1 MKFINLKKELIFI
14 STLSI
19 LTLSCER
26 IDEPKKEEN
35 PYSFTVPDYIGKPV
49 YNFENNPFSNK
60 GYELGRLLFYDP
72 ILSSD
77 SSVSCANCHN
87 QAHAFADH
95 HVALSTGVNNKIGTR
110 NSPPI
115 FNLAW
120 HPHFM
125 WDGGINH
132 LEIMPLAPI
141 TNHLEM
147 NETMGNVIKKLNK
160 NSTYKT
166 LFKNAFFVDSIN
178 DQKLFYALTQFI
190 GKIQSF
196 GSKYDKVKQ
205 GKEQFTPDENKGYAL
220 FKTHCN
226 SCHTEPLFS
235 SFEFV
240 NNGIDSIFKD
250 KGRYLITLNHS
261 DEGLF
266 KIPSLRNVALTYPY
280 MHDGRFRTLNEV
292 MNHYSENIK
301 KSKTLD
307 HRISQPLKLKQD
319 EIQNIVLFLNTLT
332 DYEFTNNKLYSEP

>member
-1 MKFINLKKELIFI
+1 MKKELIYALA
-14 STLSI
+14 LSFVA
-19 LTLSCER
+19 LSCEKT
-26 IDEPKKEEN
+26 DVKKSEEN
-35 PYSFTVPDYIGKPV
+35 SYTFSVPDYIPKPI
-49 YNFENNPFSNK
+49 YNFENNPFSNN
-60 GYELGRLLFYDP
+60 GFDLGKLLFYDP

-95 HVALSTGVNNKIGTR
+95 NLSLSIGVNNRIGLR
-110 NSPPI
+110 NTPPI

-120 HPHFM
+120 HPSFM

-132 LEIMPLAPI
+132 IEIMPLAPI

-147 NETMGNVIKKLNK
+147 NEKMANVIKKLNR
-160 NSTYKT
+160 NHHYKK
-166 LFKNAFFVDSIN
+166 LFKTAFSVDSIN
-178 DQKLFYALTQFI
+178 DQKLFYALAQFM

-205 GKEQFTPDENKGYAL
+205 GNAQFTNEENIGYSL

-235 SFEFV
+235 AFEYA
-240 NNGIDSIFKD
+240 NNGIDTLFKD
-250 KGRYLITLNHS
+250 KGRYLISLNHS

-280 MHDGRFRTLNEV
+280 MHDGRFRTLNDV
-292 MNHYSENIK
+292 LNHYSENIK

-307 HRISQPLKLKQD
+307 QRLSKPLKLKQD
-319 EIQNIVLFLNTLT
+319 EIQNIILFLNTLT